1 MNSQHQTSGP
11 GIRVGLERAFSKKGA
26 GSRAQAR
33 EWILAGRVKVNGRV
47 ERFVYAWVD
56 LEKDVIT
63 LDDKP
68 LGAPEEKLYYLFH
81 KPAGFLT
88 TRTDPESRATVYDL
102 LPDFATW
109 VFPAGRLDMESEGAL
124 FLTNDGPM
132 SGWLL
137 SPGSGIEKCY
147 RVRLHRALQEA
158 DRLAL
163 EAGIDLQGYRTR
175 PAQVRL
181 LPAEKNGHWAEIVI
195 HEGKNRQVRRM
206 FAARGYEVLRLIR
219 VRIGPLEL
227 ADLPAGAWRPLSAE
241 ELAALQSLRQQGEA
255 AIPSPRRP

>member
-1 MNSQHQTSGP
+1 MSPQQNVSGP
-11 GIRVGLERAFSKKGA
+11 GIRVGLERAFSKKGV

-63 LDDKP
+63 LDDRP
-68 LGAPEEKLYYLFH
+68 LRSPEEKLYYLFH

-109 VFPAGRLDMESEGAL
+109 IFPAGRLDMESEGAL

-132 SGWLL
+132 SSWLL
-137 SPGSGIEKCY
+137 SPESGIEKCY
-147 RVRLHRALQEA
+147 RVRLHRSLQEA
-158 DRLAL
+158 DRRALA
-163 EAGIDLQGYRTR
+163 AGIDLQGYRTR
-175 PAQVRL
+175 PAQIRV
-181 LPAEKNGHWAEIVI
+181 LPGEKPGHWAEIVI

-219 VRIGPLEL
+219 IRIGPLEL
-227 ADLPAGAWRPLSAE
+227 GGLPSGAWRPLTAD
-241 ELAALQSLRQQGEA
+241 ELTALRALQKSGQN
-255 AIPSPRRP
+255 